1 MSSLAIGGIG
11 VGVLLL
17 LVAARLPI
25 GLALLITG
33 FGGTAV
39 LHDLNAALFSLG
51 SSPVETL
58 SNYSLSMLPM
68 FVLMGA
74 FAVRGGLSEGM
85 FRAANAFIGHRRGG
99 LAMASIVAC
108 AGFGAVCGSSL
119 ATVTTMARITVPEML
134 RYGYSPKLAS
144 GTVAAGGTLGILIP
158 PSMLMVIYAV
168 LTETSIGRLFAA
180 GILPGL
186 LATLLYLAAI
196 AIWMRLRPE
205 LAPPTPR
212 TPWGERF
219 RELRGVLG
227 IVALFGLTIG
237 GIFAGWFSPTEG
249 AAVGAFGALALGVV
263 TGKLDSRGFVEA
275 VKEAVIVSAM
285 LFLLV
290 IGISLF
296 EFFMEAAR
304 VPEQL
309 GRLIGGL
316 DLPRYAVM
324 VVIILM
330 LALLGCVLDAIAMVF
345 IVTPVLF
352 PIVQGLGFDLIWF
365 GIVMVMVVEFGLITP
380 PFGMNVFVIA
390 KLTPQVN
397 TWGAFTG
404 VMPFIASDLIRIGL
418 IVAFPAI
425 ALWLPNLIFGTP

>member
-1 MSSLAIGGIG
+1 M
-11 VGVLLL
+11 LLL

-180 GILPGL
+180 GIVPGV

-352 PIVQGLGFDLIWF
+352 PIVQSLGFDLIWF

-404 VMPFIASDLIRIGL
+404 VMPFIASDVIRIGL

-425 ALWLPNLIFGTP
+425 ALWLPNLIFGTT